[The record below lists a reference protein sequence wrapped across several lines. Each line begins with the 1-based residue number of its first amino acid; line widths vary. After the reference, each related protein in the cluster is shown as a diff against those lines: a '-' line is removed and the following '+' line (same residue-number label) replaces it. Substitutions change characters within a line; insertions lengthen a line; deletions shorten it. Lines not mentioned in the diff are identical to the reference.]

1 LGKRLPSELTLIFN
15 KMNSTKSKA
24 ITIKDIAKALDLA
37 PSSVARA
44 LKGSYKISKAT
55 TQKVKSYAV
64 AHNYRPNLMAQSLKN
79 KQSRSVGVMLS
90 SIPNNFYA
98 EVINGIE
105 SVAANSEYH
114 VMISQSH
121 ESYQK
126 EVKGIEHLKWK
137 LVDGLLVSLSNET
150 ENLSHFEETIQQGV
164 PVVFFDRIPESIK
177 THKVVVDNE
186 SGSYQLVSHLLSQG
200 YRRIA
205 HITSS
210 PHLFITQTR
219 LCGYKKALEEKN
231 IAVNE
236 TYIKFC
242 LHGGGNEEEIRQAV
256 KELLHAKK
264 PPDAITTASDRITI
278 KVFAILKEMGL
289 KIPEQIAIGGFSNF
303 GEPQLFSPSLTT
315 VTQSAFEM
323 GKKAM
328 ELLLQLIESKRPVK
342 KFVTITLPTELK
354 GRDSTCRNKG
364 VVASKS

>member
-1 LGKRLPSELTLIFN
+1 MTAQ
-15 KMNSTKSKA
+15 KSKA
-24 ITIKDIAKALDLA
+24 ITIKDIASALSLA

-55 TQKVKSYAV
+55 TQRVKAYAA

-105 SVAANSEYH
+105 SVAASSDYH

-126 EVKGIEHLKWK
+126 EVSALEHLKWK

-150 ENLSHFEETIQQGV
+150 EDLRHFEETMQQGV
-164 PVVFFDRIPESIK
+164 PVVFFDRVPSTIK

-186 SGSYQLVSHLLSQG
+186 GGSYQLVKHLLKQG
-200 YRRIA
+200 YKRIA

-210 PHLFITQTR
+210 PQLSITQSR
-219 LCGYKKALEEKN
+219 LAGYKKAMNERGV
-231 IAVNE
+231 AVE
-236 TYIKFC
+236 DAYVKHC
-242 LHGGGNEEEIRQAV
+242 LHGGGDDAEVRQAV
-256 KELLHAKK
+256 EALLRLPH
-264 PPDAITTASDRITI
+264 PPDAVTTASDRITI
-278 KVFAILKEMGL
+278 KVFAILKELGIA
-289 KIPEQIAIGGFSNF
+289 IPEEMALGGFSNF

-315 VTQSAFEM
+315 VTQSAFDM

-342 KFVTITLPTELK
+342 KFVTITLSTELK
-354 GRDSTCRNKG
+354 IRDSTCESGSKPARTQNP
-364 VVASKS
+364 ASALRK

>member
-1 LGKRLPSELTLIFN
+1 
-15 KMNSTKSKA
+15 MNSKKAKA
-24 ITIKDIAKALDLA
+24 ITIKDIAKALNLA

-55 TQKVKSYAV
+55 TQRVKAYAV

-105 SVAANSEYH
+105 SVASSSDYH

-150 ENLSHFEETIQQGV
+150 EDLRHFEETMQQGI
-164 PVVFFDRIPESIK
+164 PVVFFDRVPATLK

-186 SGSYQLVSHLLSQG
+186 GGSYQLASHLIKQG
-200 YRRIA
+200 YKRIA

-210 PHLFITQTR
+210 AQLSITQTR
-219 LCGYKKALEEKN
+219 LRGYEKALKESGQTL
-231 IAVNE
+231 NE
-236 TYIKFC
+236 SYVKYC
-242 LHGGGNEEEIRQAV
+242 SHGGGNDEEIRQAV
-256 KELLHAKK
+256 DELLRLPK

-278 KVFAILKEMGL
+278 KVFALLVNRGIKVPTQM
-289 KIPEQIAIGGFSNF
+289 AVGGFSNF
-303 GEPQLFSPSLTT
+303 GEPQLFHPPLTT
-315 VTQSAFEM
+315 VVQSAFDM
-323 GKKAM
+323 GKTAM
-328 ELLLQLIESKRPVK
+328 DLLLQLIESKRPVK
-342 KFVTITLPTELK
+342 NFVTLTLPTELK
-354 GRDSTCRNKG
+354 IRESTLKKKR
-364 VVASKS
+364 

>member
-1 LGKRLPSELTLIFN
+1 MDN
-15 KMNSTKSKA
+15 KKSKA
-24 ITIKDIAKALDLA
+24 VTIKDIAKALNLA

-55 TQKVKSYAV
+55 TQRVKAYAV

-98 EVINGIE
+98 EVVNGIE
-105 SVAANSEYH
+105 SVASSSDYH

-126 EVKGIEHLKWK
+126 EVKGLEHLKWK

-150 ENLSHFEETIQQGV
+150 EDLRHFEETIQQGI
-164 PVVFFDRIPESIK
+164 PVVFFDRVPENIQ

-186 SGSYQLVSHLLSQG
+186 GGSYQLVEHLIKQG
-200 YRRIA
+200 YKRIA

-210 PHLFITQTR
+210 QQLSITKTR
-219 LCGYKKALEEKN
+219 LRGYEKALTEN
-231 IAVNE
+231 GQPINE
-236 TYIKFC
+236 CYIKYC
-242 LHGGGNEEEIRQAV
+242 SHGGGKDEEVRQAV
-256 KELLHAKK
+256 EELLDLPT

-278 KVFAILKEMGL
+278 KVLAILNSKEIKVPGR
-289 KIPEQIAIGGFSNF
+289 IAIGGFSNF
-303 GEPQLFSPSLTT
+303 GEPQLFHPPLTT
-315 VTQSAFEM
+315 VVQSAFDM

-342 KFVTITLPTELK
+342 NFVSLTLPTELK
-354 GRDSTCRNKG
+354 IRESTLKKKR
-364 VVASKS
+364 

>member
-1 LGKRLPSELTLIFN
+1 MNGK
-15 KMNSTKSKA
+15 KSKA
-24 ITIKDIAKALDLA
+24 ITIKDIARALNLA

-105 SVAANSEYH
+105 SVAASSDYH

-121 ESYQK
+121 ESYEK

-150 ENLSHFEETIQQGV
+150 EDLSHFEEMIQQGI
-164 PVVFFDRIPESIK
+164 PVVFFDRIPEKIK
-177 THKVVVDNE
+177 THKVIVDNE
-186 SGSYQLVSHLLSQG
+186 GGSYQLVNHLLIQG
-200 YRRIA
+200 YKNIA

-210 PHLFITQTR
+210 PQLSITQMR
-219 LCGYKKALEEKN
+219 LSGYTKALMERSLPVEE
-231 IAVNE
+231 A
-236 TYIKFC
+236 YIKYC
-242 LHGGGNEEEIRQAV
+242 LHGGGDDAEIQQAV
-256 KELLHAKK
+256 EELLQLPE

-278 KVFAILKEMGL
+278 RVFAILKDKGFN
-289 KIPEQIAIGGFSNF
+289 IPEQMAIGGFSNF

-315 VTQSAFEM
+315 VVQSAFDM
-323 GKKAM
+323 GKKAT

-342 KFVTITLPTELK
+342 DFVTVTLPTELK
-354 GRDSTCRNKG
+354 IRNSTTK
-364 VVASKS
+364 K

>member
-1 LGKRLPSELTLIFN
+1 MN
-15 KMNSTKSKA
+15 KKKSTA

-44 LKGSYKISKAT
+44 LKGSYKIGEAT
-55 TQKVKSYAV
+55 TKRVQAYAK

-105 SVAANSEYH
+105 SVASSSNYH

-126 EVKGIEHLKWK
+126 EIKGLENLKWK

-150 ENLSHFEETIQQGV
+150 EDLQHFETVMQQGT
-164 PVVFFDRIPESIK
+164 PVVFFDRIPENIK

-186 SGSYQLVSHLLSQG
+186 SGSYQLVKHLLNEG
-200 YRRIA
+200 YKRIA
-205 HITSS
+205 HITSAPQIS
-210 PHLFITQTR
+210 ITQTR
-219 LCGYKKALEEKN
+219 LNGYAKALTEAGLPVDESR
-231 IAVNE
+231 
-236 TYIKFC
+236 IKYC
-242 LHGGGNEEEIRQAV
+242 LHGGGSEAEVRQAV
-256 KELLHAKK
+256 EELLQLKN

-278 KVFAILKEMGL
+278 KVFEILKDKGL
-289 KIPEQIAIGGFSNF
+289 NIPAQMAIGGFSNF
-303 GEPQLFSPSLTT
+303 SAPQLFCPSLTT
-315 VTQSAFEM
+315 VVQSAFDM
-323 GKKAM
+323 GRVAM

-342 KFVTITLPTELK
+342 TFQTIVLPTELK
-354 GRDSTCRNKG
+354 IRNSTGRCS
-364 VVASKS
+364 